1 MTDAKGLLGLEERVA
16 DAGGCAMHYFV
27 GGVEDGQPLV
37 LVHGLGGAA
46 ENWVELVPRLR
57 HWFRLLVPDL
67 PGHGGSAPPPEPPS
81 LTDYAQRVAAIADRE
96 GFLPGNMVGHSF
108 GGLVSLRL
116 ALLRPGDVRRLVLA
130 CPAGISSTGRRARF
144 ALRVLGVLKP
154 ARRVARH
161 REAVGRSERL
171 RYLVFGRWGA
181 ADPAALSESAV
192 DGFLSGPLLH
202 TDTASAARALVV
214 DDPRA
219 DLESLRCPC
228 LLLWGARDT
237 QLPVDDAFEYARRMS
252 AELRVVADC
261 GHLLIGERPDAC
273 ADAITEFAG
282 PNAPPVTVR
291 SE

>member
-1 MTDAKGLLGLEERVA
+1 VTDAKGLLGLEERLA

-27 GGVEDGQPLV
+27 GGLEDGQPLI

-57 HWFRLLVPDL
+57 DSFRLLVPDL
-67 PGHGGSAPPPEPPS
+67 PGHGGSAPLSEPPS
-81 LTDYAQRVAAIADRE
+81 LTDYAERVAVVADRE
-96 GFLPGNMVGHSF
+96 GFLPGNVVGHSF

-116 ALLRPGDVRRLVLA
+116 ALVRPEDVRRLVLA
-130 CPAGISSTGRRARF
+130 CPAGISSTARRARF
-144 ALRVLGVLKP
+144 ALQVLGVLKP

-161 REAVGRSERL
+161 REVVGRSARL

-192 DGFLSGPLLH
+192 EGFLSGALLH
-202 TDTASAARALVV
+202 TDTVSAARALVA

-219 DLESLRCPC
+219 ELESLRCPC

-237 QLPVDDAFEYARRMS
+237 QLPVDDAFEYARRMR

-273 ADAITEFAG
+273 AGAIAEFLNRGAQI
-282 PNAPPVTVR
+282 
-291 SE
+291 